1 MNTYRNLNVI
11 MKYVSPHMNFQGKNT
26 KPRLF
31 KNFTKYQEKIM
42 KSRPDFPN
50 HDKIVII
57 KIKTGGHLVNHIKT
71 DSRYG
76 RKIPNKKYSLDCRFS
91 KSETNSRSEKHFIL
105 LQCLYL
111 WLSNTLNNQSKTTAF
126 STKKYFFMSSLK
138 TTKTH

>member
-50 HDKIVII
+50 HDKIVTI

-76 RKIPNKKYSLDCRFS
+76 RKIPNKKYSLDCLFS

-111 WLSNTLNNQSKTTAF
+111 WLSNTLNDQSKMTAF

>member
-1 MNTYRNLNVI
+1 M
-11 MKYVSPHMNFQGKNT
+11 T
-26 KPRLF
+26 KLC
-31 KNFTKYQEKIM
+31 QS
-42 KSRPDFPN
+42 KS
-50 HDKIVII
+50 KL
-57 KIKTGGHLVNHIKT
+57 GGHLGNHIKT

-76 RKIPNKKYSLDCRFS
+76 RKIPNKKYSLDCLFS

>member
-50 HDKIVII
+50 HDKNCDNQNQNW
-57 KIKTGGHLVNHIKT
+57 G
-71 DSRYG
+71 S
-76 RKIPNKKYSLDCRFS
+76 PC
-91 KSETNSRSEKHFIL
+91 KS
-105 LQCLYL
+105 Y
-111 WLSNTLNNQSKTTAF
+111 
-126 STKKYFFMSSLK
+126 
-138 TTKTH
+138 

>member
-50 HDKIVII
+50 HDKIVTI

-76 RKIPNKKYSLDCRFS
+76 RKIPNKNTIWTVGSVNLKQTADL
-91 KSETNSRSEKHFIL
+91 K
-105 LQCLYL
+105 
-111 WLSNTLNNQSKTTAF
+111 NTLYCCNVFTYGYQI
-126 STKKYFFMSSLK
+126 
-138 TTKTH
+138 H

>member
-1 MNTYRNLNVI
+1 MNTFRNLNVI
-11 MKYVSPHMNFQGKNT
+11 MKYVSPYMNFQSKNT

-50 HDKIVII
+50 HDKIVTI

-76 RKIPNKKYSLDCRFS
+76 RKIPNKKYSLDCLFS

-126 STKKYFFMSSLK
+126 STKKILFYVF
-138 TTKTH
+138 T